1 MKRGVFPVT
10 GCVVRASD
18 GVVGKVRRLAPEEDP
33 HSAELLLPGADPV
46 WRSLDGLRSAFQIG
60 MEVEHPRQNLLRPGW
75 GTGVILATRTLAG
88 FDQVLVQFVDTG
100 ETRWLPFETVRHVT
114 SVLQRMSAGALGAH
128 PDHAERFRMR
138 ALALA
143 LSSWD
148 ANTGAFGRLD
158 IDPLPHQIHVAR
170 RVVTS
175 GQPNWLIADDVGLGK
190 TIEVGLILHALAQ
203 RNRCRRVLVVCPA
216 GLVKNWKDEMR
227 GRFDRGFQI
236 YGRDFTPEYPEEMKL
251 HENVIVSLDLAKR
264 PEHRDM
270 LAAAGGWDV
279 IVFDEAHRLGV
290 AENGERT
297 ERYRLAEALRP
308 LTPAMLLLTAT
319 PHQGKSRRFAALL
332 ELVRPDLAWEIAA
345 LEAHPGVVGEIVIRN
360 RKTRVTDAQGHPIFR
375 GHDTRR
381 VLVRPS
387 AAMKAFDKA
396 LRDYLRHG
404 YAVGARSGAQGRAIG
419 FVMTTYR
426 KLASSSIA
434 AIHRAMSVRRERLLA
449 SSDTPPSSVAALID
463 SGALEDADD
472 LAERTDL
479 FGGRP
484 FFENEIAEIDRL
496 LTLAEDAWD
505 EDEKSEK
512 FLDEIVAPLLGRNE
526 NILVFT
532 EYRATQKWLVDRIS
546 ERFAKVGVVA
556 RIHGSMSLDEKM
568 ENVRQFDERE
578 ARVLVS
584 TEAGGEGLNLHRAC
598 CVMVNYDLPWNPSRL
613 VQRIGRLY
621 RYGQTRRVQV
631 INLQADDGFD
641 ALALDLMFE
650 RVRTIATELAAV
662 APENAEALAADIL
675 GEILSNI
682 DMEAILERA
691 EKMSI
696 TLTAD
701 EIDAAIVSAQEAR
714 KAENEILAFADGH
727 EGPVSGGL
735 DHRHMLAFIEGMAPH
750 VGAVV
755 RRRSESGRSLELELP
770 EVLVGRFPEFG
781 RRRVVHLT
789 LDGALARRRD
799 DVFPLDFRLGFVSDL
814 AHQAKE
820 RRFDGLCAAA
830 KPLIGDREGWLT
842 LWRVRWQ
849 DAEGR
854 LLEEGQI
861 PMMGR
866 PGSGW
871 LRYSDEDFAK
881 LLLQRLTSAQKVN
894 PCGAAELTSLN
905 AAIMQ
910 EVGKTVTFR
919 RHPGAL
925 FLAAALGFDGG
936 SGNDEP
942 C

>member
-1 MKRGVFPVT
+1 MTRGLVPVT
-10 GCVVRASD
+10 GCVVKAPD
-18 GVVGKVRRLAPEEDP
+18 GAFGKILRLAPEEEP
-33 HSAELLLPGADPV
+33 EKAELLAPGAAPV
-46 WRSLDGLRSAFQIG
+46 WCPLKGLKSAFQVG
-60 MEVEHPRQNLLRPGW
+60 MEVEHPDYGPLRPGL
-75 GTGVILATRTLAG
+75 GTGLILATRTIADR
-88 FDQVLVQFVDTG
+88 DQVLVQFVETG
-100 ETRWLPFETVRHVT
+100 ETRWLPFETIRHVT
-114 SVLQRMSAGALGAH
+114 SVRQRMGAGALGPH

-143 LSSWD
+143 LTAWD

-190 TIEVGLILHALAQ
+190 TIEVGLIFHALSQ

-227 GRFDRGFQI
+227 GRFDRSFQI
-236 YGRDFTPEYPEEMKL
+236 YGRDFTPEHPEEMKL

-270 LAAAGGWDV
+270 LVAAGGWDV

-345 LEAHPGVVGEIVIRN
+345 LEANPGIVGEIVIRN
-360 RKTRVTDAQGHPIFR
+360 RKTRVTDAQGRPIFR

-381 VLVRPS
+381 VLARPS
-387 AAMKAFDKA
+387 GAMIAFDTA
-396 LRDYLRHG
+396 LRGYLRHG
-404 YAVGARSGAQGRAIG
+404 YAVGARGGARGRAIG

-434 AIHRAMSVRRERLLA
+434 AIHRALSLRRERLLA
-449 SSDTPPSSVAALID
+449 AGDAPPARIAELID

-472 LAERTDL
+472 LADRADL

-496 LTLAEDAWD
+496 LALGDVARGADA
-505 EDEKSEK
+505 KSER
-512 FLDEIVAPLLGRNE
+512 FLDEIVAPLLARNE
-526 NILVFT
+526 SILVFT
-532 EYRATQKWLVDRIS
+532 EYRATQKWLVDRIAS
-546 ERFAKVGVVA
+546 RFAQAGAVA
-556 RIHGSMSLDEKM
+556 QIHGSMSLDDKM
-568 ENVRQFDERE
+568 ENVRRFEERA

-641 ALALDLMFE
+641 AQALDLMFE
-650 RVRTIATELAAV
+650 RVRTIAADLAAV

-675 GEILSNI
+675 GELLSNI

-691 EKMSI
+691 DKMSI
-696 TLTAD
+696 SLTTA
-701 EIDAAIVSAQEAR
+701 EIEAAIAAAQEAR
-714 KAENEILAFADGH
+714 EAESEILAFADGH
-727 EGPVSGGL
+727 EGPVPGGL
-735 DHRHMLAFIEGMAPH
+735 DHRHMLAFVEGMAPQ
-750 VGAVV
+750 VGAVL
-755 RRRSESGRSLELELP
+755 RRRSESGRLLELELP
-770 EVLVGRFPEFG
+770 EALIGRFPEFG
-781 RRRVVHLT
+781 RRRVVQLT
-789 LDGALARRRD
+789 LDAALARRRD
-799 DVFPLDFRLGFVSDL
+799 DVFPLDFRLDFVSAL
-814 AHQAKE
+814 ARRASE

-830 KPLIGDREGWLT
+830 EPTGDREGWLT

-861 PMMGR
+861 PMIGR
-866 PGSGW
+866 PGEGW
-871 LRYSDEDFAK
+871 RRCPDDDFAA
-881 LLLQRLTSAQKVN
+881 LLLLRLASVPEAGRCSA
-894 PCGAAELTSLN
+894 ADLASLDT
-905 AAIMQ
+905 AVMR
-910 EVGKTVTFR
+910 EVARTVTFR

-925 FLAAALGFDGG
+925 SLAAALDFAA
-936 SGNDEP
+936 S
-942 C
+942 